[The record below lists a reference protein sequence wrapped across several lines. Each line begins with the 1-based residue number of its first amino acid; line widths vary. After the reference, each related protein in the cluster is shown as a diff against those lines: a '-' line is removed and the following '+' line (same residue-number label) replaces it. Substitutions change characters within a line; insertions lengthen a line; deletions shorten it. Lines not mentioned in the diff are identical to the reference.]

1 MVTMQDLI
9 LALANKKRERKKKI
23 NDSGPTQFNHL
34 RERDGE
40 RESGRKME

>member
-23 NDSGPTQFNHL
+23 YDSGPTQFKYL
-34 RERDGE
+34 RERDRE